1 MSVFP
6 TKVFLELLVKIYPCL
21 TKIIPTAGDKY
32 EYDYNALAPL
42 SMTAIRQIKLAGII
56 PTPFPCLPKDELPS
70 QEWLTLLLGIKGLLI
85 EVKKQSSHYKKN

>member
-6 TKVFLELLVKIYPCL
+6 TEILLKLLVKIYPCL

-32 EYDYNALAPL
+32 EYDYNVLAPL
-42 SMTAIRQIKLAGII
+42 SMTAIPQIKLAWII

-70 QEWLTLLLGIKGLLI
+70 QEWLALLLGIKSLLI
-85 EVKKQSSHYKKN
+85 EAKKQSNH